1 MLFRSPL
8 LLKNQVGQFNH
19 WLGVKLVAKRA
30 NPDAIGALITWQAGG
45 LRRSSFKTGGGS
57 YLASHDPRVVLGIGT
72 HSQIEWVEIR
82 WPLPSGRTERFFNL
96 PVDQYISLVEGEG
109 DPVRKA

>member
-1 MLFRSPL
+1 
-8 LLKNQVGQFNH
+8 
-19 WLGVKLVAKRA
+19 
-30 NPDAIGALITWQAGG
+30 
-45 LRRSSFKTGGGS
+45 
-57 YLASHDPRVVLGIGT
+57 VVLGIGT

-82 WPLPSGRTERFFNL
+82 WPLPSGCTERFTNL